1 MFQKIGSWIKAKPS
15 LKKFIHWMLIPTNE
29 YRPRLWVKLFVNP
42 FVHQRGKGSIIR
54 SQTRIDVI
62 PFNRFYL
69 GANSTIEDY
78 STINNGVG
86 NIFIGDNTII
96 GISNV
101 IIGPAN
107 IGNNVMI
114 AQNVV
119 ISGLNHNF
127 EDVSLPP
134 LLQHFSS
141 KIIVIE
147 DDVWIGGGAIIM
159 PGINIGDDAVIGA
172 GAVVTRDVEPEAL
185 AIGRARQ
192 ENKPGYAPRL
202 RARAQAIKAAK
213 AGKATK
219 VSLDDL

>member
-1 MFQKIGSWIKAKPS
+1 MFQKIGSWIKAKPG

-42 FVHQRGKGSIIR
+42 FIHKKGKGSKIR
-54 SQTRIDVI
+54 SRTRIDVI

-86 NIFIGDNTII
+86 DIFIGDNTII

-134 LLQHFSS
+134 LLQHFSARE
-141 KIIVIE
+141 ITIE
-147 DDVWIGGGAIIM
+147 DDVWIGANVVITAGITIGKHAI
-159 PGINIGDDAVIGA
+159 VGA
-172 GAVVTRDVEPEAL
+172 GSVVTKNVLPFCVYVGNPA
-185 AIGRARQ
+185 
-192 ENKPGYAPRL
+192 KM
-202 RARAQAIKAAK
+202 IKK
-213 AGKATK
+213 YNFELKTWES
-219 VSLDDL
+219 V